1 MRRNGF
7 LAWHRRL
14 ALIFAP
20 LLLLQALTGAVLVF
34 HDDLVA
40 LIDPA
45 PAGVSRVPVS
55 TLVASA
61 QASGGRVTRL
71 FLPARQDGPAFA
83 QLAEGDGAARY
94 AVLDPNS
101 GRVMREGG
109 LLAFPVEAALQWHY
123 RLMDGATGLAIVA
136 LNGLALVVLA
146 SSGLAFWW
154 PAGGRWRKSLSV
166 NARMPA
172 RVRLRQWHRSF
183 GVVAS
188 AVILMSAAT
197 GILLSAPDVFAG
209 AVVPSR
215 QVPPP
220 RPPAQIDAAVG
231 LARSAFPRSELRDIR
246 FPLADR
252 IDVNLNAPERNP
264 RAVHVVTVAVSQPK
278 VLKAV
283 PANESAALWMTVLPL
298 HTGEGFGPLGRWF
311 VLVEALV
318 LAVLS
323 ITGPVMWWQARRL
336 RK

>member
-1 MRRNGF
+1 M
-7 LAWHRRL
+7 
-14 ALIFAP
+14 
-20 LLLLQALTGAVLVF
+20 
-34 HDDLVA
+34 
-40 LIDPA
+40 
-45 PAGVSRVPVS
+45 
-55 TLVASA
+55 
-61 QASGGRVTRL
+61 
-71 FLPARQDGPAFA
+71 
-83 QLAEGDGAARY
+83 
-94 AVLDPNS
+94 
-101 GRVMREGG
+101 
-109 LLAFPVEAALQWHY
+109 
-123 RLMDGATGLAIVA
+123 
-136 LNGLALVVLA
+136 
-146 SSGLAFWW
+146 
-154 PAGGRWRKSLSV
+154 